1 MLYAHTKALFKD
13 LFKLQLTE
21 ANVVLGSITIRVHEK
36 VILIIFCDCYLI
48 NNCVVDIEKQEVV
61 QYFEAL

>member
-1 MLYAHTKALFKD
+1 

-21 ANVVLGSITIRVHEK
+21 ANVALGSITIRVHEK